1 MSKFIMTVSE
11 LMIIVI
17 VILVW
22 MTGEY
27 AADL

>member
-17 VILVW
+17 VILMW